1 MLRHRPWVRTRGT
14 LARPRGSLRSVSHV
28 SGMDKFLS
36 SQRVLYKD
44 FGRFAESLSSGI
56 KDHSKALAEQAGRP
70 EKSIA
75 RS

>member
-1 MLRHRPWVRTRGT
+1 
-14 LARPRGSLRSVSHV
+14 
-28 SGMDKFLS
+28 MDKFLS
-36 SQRVLYKD
+36 SQWVLYKD